1 MSDDEQVEELEH
13 VEWLVDDDGTEY
25 FVHEGRRFELGD
37 DGYAYDV
44 GPATDGGVADE
55 ESGSTP
61 PAAGGDTDQL
71 PAVDHAASPESSVA
85 VDEASNGSPAGDSDA
100 QPATVVSPPPGLERT
115 PSGNGHAPQGE
126 SMLRIRG
133 LRSGYG
139 ALPVLHGID
148 MDIARG
154 STAVLLGLNGAG
166 KTTTASNICGVLGAW
181 AGTIE
186 LEGTDITS
194 WGVNRCVRGGVVLVP
209 EGRRVFPELS
219 VEKNLQIGAWQQRK
233 DHEWVTEQRERVLG
247 YFPRLRERLEQNAG
261 TLSGGEQQMLAI
273 ARGLMAR
280 PKLLII
286 DEASMGLAPVIV
298 SQVFEII
305 KQINDDGVTVLMIEQ
320 NVGALDVADV
330 GIVMEQGTIIREL
343 RGEELQDRALVSQ
356 TLMG

>member
-1 MSDDEQVEELEH
+1 
-13 VEWLVDDDGTEY
+13 
-25 FVHEGRRFELGD
+25 
-37 DGYAYDV
+37 
-44 GPATDGGVADE
+44 
-55 ESGSTP
+55 
-61 PAAGGDTDQL
+61 
-71 PAVDHAASPESSVA
+71 
-85 VDEASNGSPAGDSDA
+85 
-100 QPATVVSPPPGLERT
+100 
-115 PSGNGHAPQGE
+115 
-126 SMLRIRG
+126 MLRIRG

-166 KTTTASNICGVLGAW
+166 KTTTASNICGVLEAW
-181 AGTIE
+181 DGTIE

-194 WGVNRCVRGGVVLVP
+194 WGVNRCVRRGVVLVP
-209 EGRRVFPELS
+209 EGRRVFPELT

-233 DHEWVTEQRERVLG
+233 DEEWVTEQRERVLG

-305 KQINDDGVTVLMIEQ
+305 QQINET
-320 NVGALDVADV
+320 A
-330 GIVMEQGTIIREL
+330 
-343 RGEELQDRALVSQ
+343 
-356 TLMG
+356 